1 MNIKHILWI
10 VALGLVGWIGCSDD
24 ETLIPSDTLVP
35 QIELPQ
41 GNHEYDTKIVDFFER
56 DYIFFISL
64 SRGMFILPEIL
75 RGVKCITI
83 QS

>member
-24 ETLIPSDTLVP
+24 ETLIPSETLVP

-41 GNHEYDTKIVDFFER
+41 GNHEYDTKIVDFF
-56 DYIFFISL
+56 
-64 SRGMFILPEIL
+64 
-75 RGVKCITI
+75 
-83 QS
+83 